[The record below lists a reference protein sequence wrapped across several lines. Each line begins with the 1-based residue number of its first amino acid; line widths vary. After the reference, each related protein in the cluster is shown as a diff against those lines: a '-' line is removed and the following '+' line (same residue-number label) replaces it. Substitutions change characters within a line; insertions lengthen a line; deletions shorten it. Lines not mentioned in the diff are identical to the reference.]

1 MPIML
6 QQILIKT
13 PVYVWAILAFL
24 VYRGVLAARER
35 DMTLTRMAIVPVVM
49 LVLAL
54 HAIAAQFGMA
64 SVAMLAWLLG
74 AAVLTLQRLAFGRS
88 CVLAVAGAGRVRLR
102 GSWTPLALMLTVFS
116 IKYVLA
122 VVLVMLPEMAGQA
135 VFVATVCGL
144 LGLCNGYFLGQ
155 LARNITSARR
165 IPHEQQ
171 SNGVPPSI
179 ADAV

>member
-1 MPIML
+1 ML

-35 DMTLTRMAIVPVVM
+35 EMTLTRMAIVPVVM

-64 SVAMLAWLLG
+64 SVAMPAWLLG

-102 GSWTPLALMLTVFS
+102 GSWAPLALMLTVFS

-122 VVLVMLPEMAGQA
+122 VVLAILPGMAGQA
-135 VFVATVCGL
+135 VFVATVCFL

-155 LARNITSARR
+155 LARDIASARR
-165 IPHEQQ
+165 IPHERQLKAYL
-171 SNGVPPSI
+171 S
-179 ADAV
+179 

>member
-1 MPIML
+1 ML

-35 DMTLTRMAIVPVVM
+35 DITPLRMAIVPVAM

-54 HAIAAQFGMA
+54 QSIAAQFGME

-74 AAVLTLQRLAFGRS
+74 AAVLTLQRLAVGRS
-88 CVLAVAGAGRVRLR
+88 GVLAGAGAGKVRLR
-102 GSWTPLALMLTVFS
+102 GSWTPLALMLAVFS

-122 VVLVMLPEMAGQA
+122 IVLAIRPEMAGQA
-135 VFVATVCGL
+135 LFAATACGL

-155 LARNITSARR
+155 LARDIASARGTL
-165 IPHEQQ
+165 QALQ
-171 SNGVPPSI
+171 ANGVPSRI

>member
-1 MPIML
+1 MM
-6 QQILIKT
+6 QQILTNT

-35 DMTLTRMAIVPVVM
+35 DMTVTRMAIIPLVM

-54 HAIAAQFGMA
+54 QSIATQFGMA

-74 AAVLTLQRLAFGRS
+74 VAILTLQRLAFGRS
-88 CVLAVAGAGRVRLR
+88 GIVAVAGAGMVRLR
-102 GSWTPLALMLTVFS
+102 GSWTPLAMMLTVFS

-122 VVLVMLPEMAGQA
+122 VVLAIRPALAGQA
-135 VFVATVCGL
+135 VFALAACGL

-155 LARNITSARR
+155 LARDIASARR
-165 IPHEQQ
+165 TLHERQA
-171 SNGVPPSI
+171 NGVPSRI

>member
-1 MPIML
+1 MM

-35 DMTLTRMAIVPVVM
+35 DITVNRMAVIPLIM

-54 HAIAAQFGMA
+54 HAIATQFGVA

-74 AAVLTLQRLAFGRS
+74 TAALTLQRLACGRS
-88 CVLAVAGAGRVRLR
+88 GIIAGEGMGTVRLR
-102 GSWTPLALMLTVFS
+102 GSWVPLAMMLTVFS

-122 VVLVMLPEMAGQA
+122 VVLVILPEMAGQA
-135 VFVATVCGL
+135 IFVATVCGL

-155 LARNITSARR
+155 LARDIASARR

-171 SNGVPPSI
+171 SNGVPSRI

>member
-1 MPIML
+1 ML

-35 DMTLTRMAIVPVVM
+35 EMTLTRMAIVPVVM
-49 LVLAL
+49 LAL
-54 HAIAAQFGMA
+54 YAIAAQFGMA
-64 SVAMLAWLLG
+64 SVAMPAWLLG

-116 IKYVLA
+116 IKYVLG
-122 VVLVMLPEMAGQA
+122 VVLAILPGMAGQA
-135 VFVATVCGL
+135 VFVATVCFL

-155 LARNITSARR
+155 LARDIASARR
-165 IPHEQQ
+165 IPHERQLNAYL
-171 SNGVPPSI
+171 S
-179 ADAV
+179 